1 MAEGTV
7 PGCIGRRGKGWL
19 RADGVDRGVD
29 DGGPVGLR
37 IVRVTQKIAGLQ
49 DSCVG
54 GWAACGSVLSLLV
67 TKCLCF

>member
-37 IVRVTQKIAGLQ
+37 IVRVTQKIAGPRIP
-49 DSCVG
+49 VWEG
-54 GWAACGSVLSLLV
+54 GLHVALFFPC
-67 TKCLCF
+67 